1 MDLGL
6 LGFGVH
12 GLNHCSVANPAEHI
26 EKSGMGMMGKRH
38 LHLTSV
44 AGAGV
49 GLSGSEWHVGE
60 KV

>member
-1 MDLGL
+1 M
-6 LGFGVH
+6 
-12 GLNHCSVANPAEHI
+12 ANPAEHI